1 MTELQVVLAKLNV
14 AHTSPNRDVN
24 EVANLFTQANNLG
37 ARLQA
42 FNFLGPVKEVKAVW
56 DVQKAHR

>member
-1 MTELQVVLAKLNV
+1 MSELQVVLAKLNV

-24 EVANLFTQANNLG
+24 EVANLFTQANNIG

-42 FNFLGPVKEVKAVW
+42 FNFLN
-56 DVQKAHR
+56 RS